1 MATVSTHVLDTG
13 LGRPAA
19 GIAVTLSDVTGAVC
33 GEDVTDAD
41 GRVGALGPAGLDSG
55 DYRLRFDTAD
65 YYERTGTTGFYPEV
79 VVAFTITAEEH
90 YHVALLL
97 TPHGYTTYRGS

>member
-13 LGRPAA
+13 RGRPAA
-19 GIAVTLSDVTGAVC
+19 GIAVTLCDVTGAVR
-33 GEDVTDAD
+33 GEGVTDTD
-41 GRVGALGPAGLDSG
+41 GRVDSLGPAALDSG

-65 YYERTGTTGFYPEV
+65 YYERSGTTGFYPEV
-79 VVAFTITAEEH
+79 VVAFTITADER
-90 YHVALLL
+90 YHVPLLL